1 MKFYFIL
8 FVFFFCVFPFNEAK
22 SQNIEPTFPYKGYA
36 TSVTEQKIL
45 KTFVTYKEKK
55 NYTEALKWLTTHKK
69 KFSNELLYHRYYAE
83 ILLLQGKERDLL
95 NHLTSLIE

>member
-55 NYTEALKWLTTHKK
+55 NYTEALKWLKK
-69 KFSNELLYHRYYAE
+69 KSYLCKISCLTKKKNL
-83 ILLLQGKERDLL
+83 IL
-95 NHLTSLIE
+95 SF